1 MYVPQRSHWL
11 LQPQPIPDCVECL
24 AQRASTH
31 RGWDVQ
37 SSALLSLDG
46 DSAGTKLI
54 GSLQLRRTAQNA
66 SKPAMVPQPPP
77 PLQSK
82 NSVFPMKSWLKA
94 PGIAHKNALGCI
106 AIKFC
111 HYFIIVKYFRVHT
124 ACLIL
129 KPGILNGS
137 EASTFFLN
145 YGAQWLHEQWA
156 FEFHQPVFKK
166 VTSTGVNSLRQKR
179 C

>member
-1 MYVPQRSHWL
+1 MYVPQRSHQL
-11 LQPQPIPDCVECL
+11 PQPIPDCVEVL

-66 SKPAMVPQPPP
+66 SKPATVPQPPP

-82 NSVFPMKSWLKA
+82 NSMFPMNSQLKT
-94 PGIAHKNALGCI
+94 PGIAHKNALLGCVGCHTYHV
-106 AIKFC
+106 AI
-111 HYFIIVKYFRVHT
+111 IVVKYFSK
-124 ACLIL
+124 L
-129 KPGILNGS
+129 
-137 EASTFFLN
+137 ASHINEHISKF
-145 YGAQWLHEQWA
+145 AR
-156 FEFHQPVFKK
+156 PVFLRIIHHDHNWEV
-166 VTSTGVNSLRQKR
+166 VTGTLKLRKMELQR
-179 C
+179 